1 MRFSLDMKKKSDER
15 LRSLDPWSTIPPM
28 LKDRRFF
35 RNRTLL
41 LCFVVL
47 TAVAAGCADESS
59 TASSAVFATTV
70 IGEPVVQASETALK
84 MSGYR
89 LTERNDAKE
98 KHESPSRVIHGE
110 RYGMSTAFGPAVVQ
124 IRIVVTPVE
133 KGSRI
138 QVDIIPPKGA
148 YGTTAIPL
156 NDYQYTLS
164 QLLPGLAVK
173 SKKVPS
179 SWF

>member
-1 MRFSLDMKKKSDER
+1 M
-15 LRSLDPWSTIPPM
+15 PQ
-28 LKDRRFF
+28 DRRSF
-35 RNRTLL
+35 RNRSLL
-41 LCFVVL
+41 LCFLVL
-47 TAVAAGCADESS
+47 TGVAAGCTDESS
-59 TASSAVFATTV
+59 TASSAVFATNL
-70 IGEPVVQASETALK
+70 IGESVVQASETALK

-89 LTERNDAKE
+89 LTGRNDAKE
-98 KHESPSRVIHGE
+98 EHESPSRVIRGE

-133 KGSRI
+133 KGSHI

-148 YGTTAIPL
+148 YGSTAIPL

>member
-1 MRFSLDMKKKSDER
+1 MSQERQSFSS
-15 LRSLDPWSTIPPM
+15 RS
-28 LKDRRFF
+28 
-35 RNRTLL
+35 LL
-41 LCFVVL
+41 LCVVVL
-47 TAVAAGCADESS
+47 TGVAAGCTDQSS

-98 KHESPSRVIHGE
+98 QQESPSRVIRGE

-124 IRIVVTPVE
+124 IRVVVTPVE
-133 KGSRI
+133 KGSHI

-148 YGTTAIPL
+148 YGSTTIPL

-164 QLLPGLAVK
+164 QLLPGLSVK